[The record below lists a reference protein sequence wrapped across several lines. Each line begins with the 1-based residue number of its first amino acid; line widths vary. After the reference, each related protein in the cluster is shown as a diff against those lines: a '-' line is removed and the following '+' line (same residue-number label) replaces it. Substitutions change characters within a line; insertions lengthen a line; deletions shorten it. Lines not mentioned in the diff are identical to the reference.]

1 MTEKTNNIEEAEIQ
15 YKQALKN
22 YHKESNRHV
31 FVLEVDA
38 TEEQKRMILHTSNL
52 IRIAGNCL
60 IAVMK
65 HNYEQL
71 VRTKR
76 YRNLKSLYKK
86 AKDEDDKKVA
96 SGSVSLEKI
105 KAGKFFTLKFDE
117 LTGCKGKT
125 YTFELTAE
133 QCEKDAQ
140 IIVYAVPGA
149 DKEVPLEVKGEKA
162 EGVMVLRT
170 ITHRFDIE
178 TFVVTAIFI
187 LYVILFIRWLSK
199 VFK

>member
-1 MTEKTNNIEEAEIQ
+1 MKKKLSWIILGVILIAFTCVYAIVDKNNAI
-15 YKQALKN
+15 YD
-22 YHKESNRHV
+22 RT
-31 FVLEVDA
+31 VD
-38 TEEQKRMILHTSNL
+38 TSNYASIGL
-52 IRIAGNCL
+52 
-60 IAVMK
+60 
-65 HNYEQL
+65 EQGETVSQSFTSKEDKL
-71 VRTKR
+71 DGINIKMSV
-76 YRNLKSLYKK
+76 SGQADEKK
-86 AKDEDDKKVA
+86 ISYVLKDEDDKKVA
-96 SGSVSLEKI
+96 SGSASLEKI

-140 IIVYAVPGA
+140 IIVYAVLGA
-149 DKEVPLEVKGEKA
+149 DKAPLEVKGEKA

-187 LYVILFIRWLSK
+187 LYVIFFVRWLTK

>member
-1 MTEKTNNIEEAEIQ
+1 MKKKLSWIILGVILIAFTCVYAIVDKNNAI
-15 YKQALKN
+15 YD
-22 YHKESNRHV
+22 RT
-31 FVLEVDA
+31 VD
-38 TEEQKRMILHTSNL
+38 TSNYASIGL
-52 IRIAGNCL
+52 
-60 IAVMK
+60 
-65 HNYEQL
+65 EQGETVSQSFTSKEDKL
-71 VRTKR
+71 DGINIKMSVSGQADEKKISEV
-76 YRNLKSLYKK
+76 LKV
-86 AKDEDDKKVA
+86 EDDKKVA
-96 SGSVSLEKI
+96 SGSASLE
-105 KAGKFFTLKFDE
+105 
-117 LTGCKGKT
+117 KT

-149 DKEVPLEVKGEKA
+149 DKEAPLEVKGEKA

-187 LYVILFIRWLSK
+187 LYVIFFIRWLSK

>member
-1 MTEKTNNIEEAEIQ
+1 MKKKISWVI
-15 YKQALKN
+15 
-22 YHKESNRHV
+22 
-31 FVLEVDA
+31 FVIV
-38 TEEQKRMILHTSNL
+38 
-52 IRIAGNCL
+52 L
-60 IAVMK
+60 IAFTCVYAIVDK
-65 HNYEQL
+65 NNAIYDRAVDTSKYVALGLEQGEMVSQSFTSKEDKL
-71 VRTKR
+71 NGINVKM
-76 YRNLKSLYKK
+76 SVSGQADKK
-86 AKDEDDKKVA
+86 KISYALKDEDGKKVA
-96 SGSVSLEKI
+96 SGSASLEKI

-140 IIVYAVPGA
+140 VIVYAVPGA
-149 DKEVPLEVKGEKA
+149 DKEAPLEVNGEKGE
-162 EGVMVLRT
+162 GVLVLRT

-187 LYVILFIRWLSK
+187 IYVILFIRWLGR

>member
-1 MTEKTNNIEEAEIQ
+1 MKKKLGWIIFA
-15 YKQALKN
+15 
-22 YHKESNRHV
+22 V
-31 FVLEVDA
+31 V
-38 TEEQKRMILHTSNL
+38 
-52 IRIAGNCL
+52 L
-60 IAVMK
+60 IAFTCVYAIVDK
-65 HNYEQL
+65 NNAIYDRTVDTSKYVALGLEQGETVSQSFTSKEDKL
-71 VRTKR
+71 DGINIKMSVSGQA
-76 YRNLKSLYKK
+76 NEKK
-86 AKDEDDKKVA
+86 ISYLLKDEDDKKVA

-105 KAGKFFTLKFDE
+105 KAGKFFT
-117 LTGCKGKT
+117 
-125 YTFELTAE
+125 LTAE

>member
-1 MTEKTNNIEEAEIQ
+1 MKKKLSWIILGVILIAFTCVYAIVDKNNAI
-15 YKQALKN
+15 YD
-22 YHKESNRHV
+22 RT
-31 FVLEVDA
+31 VD
-38 TEEQKRMILHTSNL
+38 TSNYASIGL
-52 IRIAGNCL
+52 
-60 IAVMK
+60 
-65 HNYEQL
+65 EQGETVSQSFTSKEDKL
-71 VRTKR
+71 DGINIKMSV
-76 YRNLKSLYKK
+76 SGQADEKK
-86 AKDEDDKKVA
+86 ISYVLKDEDDKKVA
-96 SGSVSLEKI
+96 SGSASLEKI

-117 LTGCKGKT
+117 LTGCIGKA

-140 IIVYAVPGA
+140 IIVYAVLGA
-149 DKEVPLEVKGEKA
+149 DKEAPLEVKGEKA

-187 LYVILFIRWLSK
+187 LYVIFFVRWLTK

>member
-1 MTEKTNNIEEAEIQ
+1 MSVSGQADEKKIS
-15 YKQALKN
+15 Y
-22 YHKESNRHV
+22 
-31 FVLEVDA
+31 VL
-38 TEEQKRMILHTSNL
+38 
-52 IRIAGNCL
+52 
-60 IAVMK
+60 
-65 HNYEQL
+65 
-71 VRTKR
+71 
-76 YRNLKSLYKK
+76 
-86 AKDEDDKKVA
+86 KDEDDKKVA
-96 SGSVSLEKI
+96 SGSASLEKI

-117 LTGCKGKT
+117 LTGCKGKA

-140 IIVYAVPGA
+140 IIVYAVLGA
-149 DKEVPLEVKGEKA
+149 DKEAPLEVKGEKA

-187 LYVILFIRWLSK
+187 LYVIFFVRWLTK

>member
-1 MTEKTNNIEEAEIQ
+1 MKKKISWVIFAVILIAFAYVYAIVDKNNAI
-15 YKQALKN
+15 YD
-22 YHKESNRHV
+22 RT
-31 FVLEVDA
+31 VD
-38 TEEQKRMILHTSNL
+38 TSNYASIGL
-52 IRIAGNCL
+52 
-60 IAVMK
+60 
-65 HNYEQL
+65 EQGET
-71 VRTKR
+71 VSQSFTSKEDKVDGI
-76 YRNLKSLYKK
+76 NIKMSVSGQPDEKK
-86 AKDEDDKKVA
+86 ISYVLKDEDGKKVA
-96 SGSVSLEKI
+96 SGNASLEKI

-117 LTGCKGKT
+117 LTGCKEKT

-140 IIVYAVPGA
+140 IIVYMVPGA
-149 DKEVPLEVKGEKA
+149 NKEEPLEVKGEKA

-187 LYVILFIRWLSK
+187 LYVIFFVRWLSK